1 MLMVL
6 LLVLPMVLFLAA
18 VAAAEPMREDVVPFR
33 QDDPSV
39 EVDESAWDSF
49 GWRSLGGI

>member
-1 MLMVL
+1 MVL
-6 LLVLPMVLFLAA
+6 LLVIPMVLFLAA